1 MKNGQK
7 IWLHATSGFGTSCFY
22 KYDFTGKEP
31 CSSNY
36 VFIVYGHFLT
46 PTAELVA
53 GTRHIIC
60 PRRSK
65 TFPVRP
71 PAEGLRTPGL
81 TSSSEGDSSDRAPAS
96 APVLCQVTTETGWRL
111 RLQSQKIAT
120 RQVKREAL
128 AFKLAERAM
137 IEKYSTAAGL
147 KGPFSG
153 DDSWRSNNLYMRSP

>member
-1 MKNGQK
+1 MDRRFDYMLRQG
-7 IWLHATSGFGTSCFY
+7 LAH
-22 KYDFTGKEP
+22 P
-31 CSSNY
+31 
-36 VFIVYGHFLT
+36 VFINMILLEKSRFHPIMYLLPMVVFLT

-53 GTRHIIC
+53 GTRHITC

-71 PAEGLRTPGL
+71 PAESLQTPGL

-120 RQVKREAL
+120 RQVKQEAL

-153 DDSWRSNNLYMRSP
+153 DDSQRSNNLYMRSP